1 MCSWCNFL
9 ESFVVNYFT
18 TYSPIF
24 VLHLHYKFMP
34 FSSFHLPEEFIQV
47 LADLNYTK
55 PTPIQRESIPAIL
68 QRKDV
73 LGIAPTGSGKTA
85 GYVLPLLTNLQG
97 NSPSK
102 NRHVNI
108 LVLVPTR
115 ELAVQV
121 NEVFQLFAKA
131 TPQRIKTLAVFG
143 GVSINP
149 QMIGLQ
155 NVQVLI
161 ATPGRLLELV
171 ESNAVHLSSIE
182 TLVLDEADKMLNLG
196 FQEEMNRIFALLP
209 QKRQNLLFS
218 ATLNDKV
225 DNVKQIL
232 LQDPVVIKIEPKE
245 ENIDLIEQTGYFVSE
260 EKKGPLL
267 RYLIKKNNLQQVLV
281 FTSSVYKA
289 DNVAD
294 KLRKNGIDA
303 AAIHS
308 KKSQGARTDALGKF
322 KTGRLRV
329 LVTTDLLA
337 RGIDIEFLPHVI
349 NYELPRSPKDFIHR
363 IGRTGRADNPG
374 EAISFVTPEDQHHF
388 RVIQKKMG
396 KWVTMID
403 SENLDLKGY

>member
-1 MCSWCNFL
+1 
-9 ESFVVNYFT
+9 
-18 TYSPIF
+18 
-24 VLHLHYKFMP
+24 MP
-34 FSSFHLPEEFIQV
+34 FSSFHLPQEFIQV
-47 LADLNYTK
+47 LADQNYTK
-55 PTPIQRESIPAIL
+55 PTPIQQEAIPAIL

-85 GYVLPLLTNLQG
+85 GYVLPLLTKVQG
-97 NSPSK
+97 NPPSK

-131 TPQRIKTLAVFG
+131 LPQRIKTLAAFG

-161 ATPGRLLELV
+161 ATPGRLLELA

-232 LQDPVVIKIEPKE
+232 LQAPVVIKIEPQK
-245 ENIDLIEQTGYFVSE
+245 ENIDLIEQVGYFVGE

-267 RYLIKKNNLQQVLV
+267 RYIIKKNNLQQVLV

-308 KKSQGARTDALGKF
+308 KKSQGARTDALSKF
-322 KTGRLRV
+322 KAGKLRV

-349 NYELPRSPKDFIHR
+349 NYELPRSPKDYIHR
-363 IGRTGRADNPG
+363 IGRTGRAENPG
-374 EAISFVTPEDQHHF
+374 EAITFVTPEDQHHF
-388 RVIQKKMG
+388 RIIQKKMG

-403 SENLDLKGY
+403 SENLDLRGH